1 MRTSAS
7 LTISLPQDMEQL
19 ITEQISSG
27 KFTSAS
33 EVVQEALKL
42 LQERDELRQLVSV
55 GLEQARRGELLDG
68 EQVFDE
74 IEREF
79 S

>member
-1 MRTSAS
+1 
-7 LTISLPQDMEQL
+7 MEQL